1 MVKDK
6 GQKDKQWLTK
16 YYTENWRMSNTNTT
30 KHWDEHACS
39 VNITKNRDEHM
50 CSVFLLGMNTCAP
63 YSYLGWT
70 HVLCIPTW
78 DEHTCS
84 VFSLGMTHVLRIPTW
99 DEHMCSVFPLGMNTR
114 APYSHLGW
122 IYVLRI
128 PTWDEHM
135 CSVFPLSKIQW
146 GDIRNRQY
154 RDTSSSGH

>member
-50 CSVFLLGMNTCAP
+50 CSVFLLGMNTCALYSHLGWTHLLRILTWDDTRTP
-63 YSYLGWT
+63 YSHLGWT
-70 HVLCIPTW
+70 HVLRIPTW

-84 VFSLGMTHVLRIPTW
+84 VFSLGMNI
-99 DEHMCSVFPLGMNTR
+99 R

-122 IYVLRI
+122 THVLRI
-128 PTWDEHM
+128 ST
-135 CSVFPLSKIQW
+135 FK
-146 GDIRNRQY
+146 
-154 RDTSSSGH
+154 DTMRGYQE